1 MTEVQDKRFWL
12 AVYTKPRH
20 EKIADEK
27 LQEKGIESYLPLVK
41 RTRQWKDRKTKV
53 WMPLF
58 KSYLFVHIPLK
69 ETLHVV
75 QTYGVHHIVRFSGTY
90 GIMQDDQ
97 IEAIRQIL
105 EGGFVPESDDYFEVG
120 EEVEISYGPLQGIRG
135 IISTK
140 RNESRFI
147 LKVDGINQAISVM
160 IDSNWLMKAKT

>member
-58 KSYLFVHIPLK
+58 KSYLFVLMMVLQFLLK
-69 ETLHVV
+69 YQME
-75 QTYGVHHIVRFSGTY
+75 
-90 GIMQDDQ
+90 
-97 IEAIRQIL
+97 
-105 EGGFVPESDDYFEVG
+105 
-120 EEVEISYGPLQGIRG
+120 
-135 IISTK
+135 
-140 RNESRFI
+140 
-147 LKVDGINQAISVM
+147 NQ
-160 IDSNWLMKAKT
+160 

>member
-1 MTEVQDKRFWL
+1 MNDDKNDRYWL

-20 EKIADEK
+20 EKVADQN

-41 RTRQWKDRKTKV
+41 RTRLWKDRKKKV

-58 KSYLFVHIPLK
+58 KSYLFVRIPLN
-69 ETLHVV
+69 ETLYVL
-75 QTYGVHHIVRFSGTY
+75 QTYGVHHIVRFNDSY
-90 GIMQDDQ
+90 GIVPEHQ

-105 EGGFVPESDDYFEVG
+105 EGGFVPENDDYYEVG

-140 RNESRFI
+140 RSETRFI

-160 IDSNWLMKAKT
+160 IDSNWLVKV

>member
-41 RTRQWKDRKTKV
+41 RTRQWKDRKKKV

-75 QTYGVHHIVRFSGTY
+75 QTYGVHHIVRFSRSEEHTSEL
-90 GIMQDDQ
+90 QS
-97 IEAIRQIL
+97 RTNLVCRLLL
-105 EGGFVPESDDYFEVG
+105 E
-120 EEVEISYGPLQGIRG
+120 
-135 IISTK
+135 K
-140 RNESRFI
+140 KKKN
-147 LKVDGINQAISVM
+147 K
-160 IDSNWLMKAKT
+160 

>member
-1 MTEVQDKRFWL
+1 MTDDQEKLYWL

-41 RTRQWKDRKTKV
+41 KTRQWKDRKKKV

-58 KSYLFVHIPLK
+58 KSYLFVRIPLK
-69 ETLHVV
+69 ETLYVV
-75 QTYGVHHIVRFSGTY
+75 QTYGVHHIVRFKGTY
-90 GIMQDDQ
+90 GIVQDEQ

-105 EGGFVPESDDYFEVG
+105 EGGFIPENDDYFEVG

-135 IISTK
+135 IVSTK

-147 LKVDGINQAISVM
+147 LKIDGINQAISVM
-160 IDSNWLMKAKT
+160 IDSNWLVKAKV

>member
-1 MTEVQDKRFWL
+1 MNDDKNDRYWL

-20 EKIADEK
+20 EKVADQN

-41 RTRQWKDRKTKV
+41 RTRLWKDRKKKV

-58 KSYLFVHIPLK
+58 KSYLFVRIPLK
-69 ETLHVV
+69 ETLYVL
-75 QTYGVHHIVRFSGTY
+75 QTYGVHHIVRFNGAY
-90 GIMQDDQ
+90 GIVPEHQ

-105 EGGFVPESDDYFEVG
+105 EGGFVPENDDYFEVG

-135 IISTK
+135 IIYTK
-140 RNESRFI
+140 RNETRFI

-160 IDSNWLMKAKT
+160 IDSNWLVKV

>member
-1 MTEVQDKRFWL
+1 
-12 AVYTKPRH
+12 
-20 EKIADEK
+20 
-27 LQEKGIESYLPLVK
+27 
-41 RTRQWKDRKTKV
+41 
-53 WMPLF
+53 
-58 KSYLFVHIPLK
+58 
-69 ETLHVV
+69 
-75 QTYGVHHIVRFSGTY
+75 
-90 GIMQDDQ
+90 MQDDQ

-105 EGGFVPESDDYFEVG
+105 EGGFVPENDDYFEVG